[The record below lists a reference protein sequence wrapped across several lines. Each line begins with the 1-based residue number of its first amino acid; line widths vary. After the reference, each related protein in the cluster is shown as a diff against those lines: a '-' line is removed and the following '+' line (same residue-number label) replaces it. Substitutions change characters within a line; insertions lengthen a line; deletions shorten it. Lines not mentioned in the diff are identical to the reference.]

1 MNMSVWLSPQK
12 KPTSCRLFLI
22 PFYVIEEYTYIHII
36 GTLDFTQNTPKH
48 IA

>member
-1 MNMSVWLSPQK
+1 MNMSVWLSPK
-12 KPTSCRLFLI
+12 KNPPVADCFLI